1 MICGGPCTQ
10 PTSVFAKAYSQGLH
24 KSKYWQPV
32 LEDSL
37 NLIAKLPAVAAHI
50 YRTTYHAA
58 LGAAPAD
65 PALDWAANLSHM
77 MGARPPILLDGAPAC
92 VRAAQSMP
100 PAGPE

>member
-1 MICGGPCTQ
+1 M
-10 PTSVFAKAYSQGLH
+10 FAKAYSEGLH

-50 YRTTYHAA
+50 YRTTYHGDS
-58 LGAAPAD
+58 GARPAD

-77 MGARPPILLDGAPAC
+77 MGARRCAAAPLSPASPLPPCILPT
-92 VRAAQSMP
+92 RR
-100 PAGPE
+100 GPGRGQEE